1 MCVQS
6 RNDRDRFPPRS
17 LTLVLV
23 HSCTAQSALIA
34 QLKAKSGSGRQASAK
49 ELEEAKQRC
58 EKLEAQLAEVA
69 SDGTE
74 LDSPLSP
81 CRSQSIT

>member
-6 RNDRDRFPPRS
+6 PNDHARFPPHC

-23 HSCTAQSALIA
+23 HSCTAQSALIG